1 MKSVV
6 SLIREK
12 SGCFPEF
19 LYYLPLIAKAQRN
32 RKKHPDISIE
42 ICKSLFEG
50 ISKSIIE
57 RVDSTIKRDTLDKL
71 EVGPL
76 VKEAAQKLRQYDNV
90 FENDF
95 VTRCTSTAYALGML
109 RNARGDISHGKGAPK
124 AKSSDENLSKLS
136 LQMTESLI
144 FYMLDSFFKIAE
156 RKPEPIEVESDLTQ
170 EDSDVRFAYD
180 DNPLFNEYLDEV
192 NPLEGKPLYS
202 LALYQQYYEDYM
214 IQLEEYRD
222 RQREQEE

>member
-1 MKSVV
+1 
-6 SLIREK
+6 
-12 SGCFPEF
+12 
-19 LYYLPLIAKAQRN
+19 
-32 RKKHPDISIE
+32 
-42 ICKSLFEG
+42 
-50 ISKSIIE
+50 
-57 RVDSTIKRDTLDKL
+57 
-71 EVGPL
+71 
-76 VKEAAQKLRQYDNV
+76 
-90 FENDF
+90 
-95 VTRCTSTAYALGML
+95 ML

-156 RKPEPIEVESDLTQ
+156 REPEPIEVASDLTQ

-180 DNPLFNEYLDEV
+180 DNPPFNEYLDEV
-192 NPLEGKPLYS
+192 NPLKGKPLYS

-222 RQREQEE
+222 LQREQEE